1 LNATS
6 YIRVPLLEKT
16 IVLPGV
22 KGTAGII
29 PNLIVP
35 GTIIP
40 GVFGP
45 MILAPLS
52 LAYSMTF
59 IESLMG
65 TCSGIATISF
75 IPFSKDSIAAFKK

>member
-1 LNATS
+1 M
-6 YIRVPLLEKT
+6 
-16 IVLPGV
+16 
-22 KGTAGII
+22 
-29 PNLIVP
+29 
-35 GTIIP
+35 IP

-52 LAYSMTF
+52 LAYSKTF